1 VATLVGT
8 AFPTITLPS
17 TTIADDVMQHDR
29 TVIFFYPYTGRPGHP
44 DPEGWDDIPGAHGST
59 PQAIAFS
66 TLYPEFEKLGVKVC
80 GVSFQTT
87 DWQQEFVER
96 KQLRIPLLSDVDRKL
111 ASALSLQTF
120 KAGATDFLV
129 RRTIVVRYGR
139 ITDDV
144 SSIPAPE
151 KNAADILQLLQ
162 S

>member
-1 VATLVGT
+1 MATLVGT

-17 TTIADDVMQHDR
+17 TTIEQVHIQHDR

-44 DPEGWDDIPGAHGST
+44 DPDGWDSIPGAHGST
-59 PQAIAFS
+59 PQALAFS
-66 TLYPEFEKLGVKVC
+66 TLYPEFEKLAVKVC

-96 KQLRIPLLSDVDRKL
+96 NKLRIPLLSDVDRKL

-129 RRTIVVRYGR
+129 RRTIVVRNGR
-139 ITDDV
+139 ITHDV
-144 SSIPAPE
+144 FSIPAPE